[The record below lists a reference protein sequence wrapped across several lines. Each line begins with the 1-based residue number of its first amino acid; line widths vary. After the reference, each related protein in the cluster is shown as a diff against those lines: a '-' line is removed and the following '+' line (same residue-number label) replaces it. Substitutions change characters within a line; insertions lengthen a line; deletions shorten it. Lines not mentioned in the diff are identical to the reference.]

1 MSKVTGLGGAPGVM
15 GPGAGMAMGNGF
27 DLSQRD
33 PNNLNEHL
41 QVMWDDVFGEPEG
54 VRSTD
59 CAWSFSYKCFHG
71 TRSCCYLLL
80 TTLFAPFLAFCAA
93 MNFACLAFNVRYI
106 ILNEIKH
113 H

>member
-1 MSKVTGLGGAPGVM
+1 MIHVFRLMSKVTGLGGAPGVM

-71 TRSCCYLLL
+71 TR
-80 TTLFAPFLAFCAA
+80 
-93 MNFACLAFNVRYI
+93 
-106 ILNEIKH
+106 
-113 H
+113 